1 MRCVLGSTRAQGHD
15 PSGVVRGRVHL
26 PEPGSRTTQFS
37 FLSGI
42 GGGGGFR
49 RERVVQRR
57 RSHSRPVR
65 SWLRPGLAGPFE
77 PTRAGDSA
85 GGSPRTPEL
94 GLHGRTKAAQTR
106 LLDAKFENK
115 ANLEKPGGTSAGQA
129 PGGTAA
135 LWGGHA
141 QPPGG
146 GFSGVRVL

>member
-37 FLSGI
+37 FLSGM

-57 RSHSRPVR
+57 WSHSRPVR

-77 PTRAGDSA
+77 PTRAGYSA

-94 GLHGRTKAAQTR
+94 GLHGRTKASQTR

-115 ANLEKPGGTSAGQA
+115 ANLEKPEGTSAG
-129 PGGTAA
+129 
-135 LWGGHA
+135 
-141 QPPGG
+141 
-146 GFSGVRVL
+146 

>member
-37 FLSGI
+37 FLSGM
-42 GGGGGFR
+42 GGGGFR

-57 RSHSRPVR
+57 WSHSRPVR

-94 GLHGRTKAAQTR
+94 GLHGRTKASQTR

-115 ANLEKPGGTSAGQA
+115 ANLEKPEGTCAGQA
-129 PGGTAA
+129 SGGTAA
-135 LWGGHA
+135 LGGSRPA
-141 QPPGG
+141 TRGRI
-146 GFSGVRVL
+146 SGVRVL